1 MCLWPYLWLDYVCAY
16 GLTYGL
22 TMVVCLWPDLWL
34 DYVCAYGLTMY
45 VLMYFWPDYGCVL
58 VA

>member
-1 MCLWPYLWLDYVCAY
+1 
-16 GLTYGL
+16 
-22 TMVVCLWPDLWL
+22 MVVCLWPDLWL